1 LLTPRAA
8 TIRALRENNMER
20 IRVGI
25 VGIGNMGGAHT
36 NCIAS
41 GQINGMKLSA
51 LCDTDPDKR
60 AALKREYPDIPVFAT
75 HQELIASGLC
85 DALIVSPPHKFHP
98 IVAQDALNAGL
109 HVLTE
114 KPAAVCARD
123 AEQMAEC
130 ARRSGKVFAIMFN
143 QRTNPIF
150 RRAREIVRSGALGE
164 PKRLVWIITNWY
176 RTQSYYNSGGWRA
189 TWDGEGGGVLLNQA
203 PHNLDIMQWI
213 FGMPKRVRAFCYN
226 AKWHNIEVEDDA
238 AIYAEYA
245 NGATATFITS
255 TGECPGTNRL
265 EIAGDLGKLVIE
277 DGHLKWWKLAER
289 EREFCF
295 TAEKGSYKP
304 DIEFEDYVPTEPETA
319 HKGVLQAFADAVLT
333 GSDLIAKGEE
343 GVNELTISNAAY
355 LSSWTDSWV
364 ELPLDHDAFERELNK
379 RIETSCRHECKNET
393 MSKTYNE
400 RWSVRW

>member
-1 LLTPRAA
+1 MD
-8 TIRALRENNMER
+8 E

-36 NCIAS
+36 NCIYS
-41 GQINGMKLSA
+41 GQVKGMRLAA

-60 AALKREYPDIPVFAT
+60 AVLQADFPDIPVFAT
-75 HQELIASGLC
+75 HNELIASGLC
-85 DALIVSPPHKFHP
+85 DAIIVSPPHKFHP
-98 IVAQDALNAGL
+98 IVAEDGLNAGL

-114 KPAAVCARD
+114 KPAAVKAKD
-123 AEQMAEC
+123 AEQMAET

-143 QRTNPIF
+143 QRTNPVF
-150 RRAREIVRSGALGE
+150 KKAREIVRSGALGA

-189 TWDGEGGGVLLNQA
+189 TWSGEGGGVLLNQA
-203 PHNLDIMQWI
+203 PHNLDLWQWI
-213 FGMPKRVRAFCYN
+213 FGMPKRVRAFCYD

-238 AIYAEYA
+238 TIYAEYE

-255 TGECPGTNRL
+255 TGEYPGTNRL

-277 DGHLKWWKLAER
+277 DGHLKWWRLDEP

-295 TAEKGSYKP
+295 TAEKGFYKP
-304 DIEFEDYVPTEPETA
+304 ELTFEDIVPDEPETA
-319 HKGVLQAFADAVLT
+319 HKGVLQAFADAILH
-333 GSDLIAKGEE
+333 GSDLVARGEE
-343 GVNELTISNAAY
+343 GANELTISNAAY
-355 LSSWTDSWV
+355 LSAWTDSWV
-364 ELPLDHDAFERELNK
+364 ELPLDFDAFAKEFDK
-379 RIETSCRHECKNET
+379 RAEHSCQHDGKCEK
-393 MSKTYNE
+393 MSKNYNE